1 MAHNHLTLQGFLDLV
16 PDKAHAE
23 ALFLSARWPDGPVCR
38 WCGSVGNAR
47 QLSGR
52 KMLFHC
58 RDCGRATSARAG
70 TPMEASHLPVRTWL
84 TAMFLMA
91 CSSKGISARQLGFW
105 LGLQYR
111 TAWHLSHRIRRIMA
125 TDDPVLSGV
134 VEMDETYVGGDPRP
148 RNTGDDDSDDDETY
162 GGSGGSRPKGR
173 GTAKPLLLTAVERG
187 GSVHARRIESH
198 RTDAIAPVWRAWV
211 DPMAKLMTDALPAYR
226 RIGQAHHS
234 HLTVNH
240 SRREYARTDA
250 DTGERVHVNTAES
263 YHALLR
269 RMVVGVHHWISGKH
283 LDRYAAQAAHAWNH
297 RTRDA
302 VTLLSLLARPAEPL
316 PFRTLTA

>member
-1 MAHNHLTLQGFLDLV
+1 
-16 PDKAHAE
+16 
-23 ALFLSARWPDGPVCR
+23 
-38 WCGSVGNAR
+38 
-47 QLSGR
+47 
-52 KMLFHC
+52 MLFHC

-111 TAWHLSHRIRRIMA
+111 TAWHLSHRIRRMDSLSA
-125 TDDPVLSGV
+125 PRRGAMEADDPVLRRV
-134 VEMDETYVGGDPRP
+134 VEMDETYVCVDPRP
-148 RNTGDDDSDDDETY
+148 RNTGDDDADDDDTC
-162 GGSGGSRPKGR
+162 GGSSSSRPKGR
-173 GTAKPLLLTAVERG
+173 VTAKPLLLTAVERG

-198 RTDAIAPVWRAWV
+198 RTDAIAPAWRAWI
-211 DPMAKLMTDALPAYR
+211 DTTAQLMTDALPAYR
-226 RIGQAHHS
+226 RIGQS
-234 HLTVNH
+234 HPSHFTVNH
-240 SRREYARTDA
+240 SKRQYARTDV
-250 DTGERVHVNTAES
+250 DSGERVHVNTAES

-269 RMVVGVHHWISGKH
+269 RMVVGVHHGISGKH

-302 VTLLSLLARPAEPL
+302 ATLMSLLARPAEPL
-316 PFRTLTA
+316 PFRALTA

>member
-1 MAHNHLTLQGFLDLV
+1 MAHDHLTLQGFLDLV
-16 PDKAHAE
+16 PDEDHAE

-38 WCGSVGNAR
+38 WCGSIGNAR
-47 QLSGR
+47 RLSGR

-70 TPMEASHLPVRTWL
+70 TPMEASHLLVRTWL

-105 LGLQYR
+105 LDLQYR
-111 TAWHLSHRIRRIMA
+111 TAWHLSRRFRRMMA
-125 TDDPVLSGV
+125 TDDPVLRGV

-148 RNTGDDDSDDDETY
+148 RNTGDDNSDDDDTY

-187 GSVHARRIESH
+187 GSVHARRIGSH
-198 RTDAIAPVWRAWV
+198 RTDAIAPAWRAWV

-226 RIGQAHHS
+226 RIGQSHPS

-240 SRREYARTDA
+240 SRREYARTDV
-250 DTGERVHVNTAES
+250 DSGERVHVNTAES

-302 VTLLSLLARPAEPL
+302 ATLLSLLARPAEPL